1 MRKNFPGDEMAAR
14 KAYCGLEV
22 EVTTPDG
29 KSMILAVID
38 GFDVRSIFYK
48 SSS

>member
-1 MRKNFPGDEMAAR
+1 MAAR